1 MKILFVGDVVGS
13 MGREMISEYLPKLK
27 KKHLPDFTIVN
38 GENAAS
44 GRGITEKIYKRF
56 IQDGADM
63 VTLGNHT
70 WDNKDIF
77 EFIDSS
83 KKMVRPANFPE
94 GTPGSGLVFGEV
106 HGKTI
111 AVINAQGRTFMPPL
125 DDPFKI
131 VDELVDEAKKKT
143 SVIFVDFH
151 AEATSEKQAMGWFL
165 DGRVSAVI
173 GTHTHVQTADNRV
186 LPGGTAFMC
195 DVGMTGPYDE
205 VLGMS
210 KDSVLKRFQTSLPV
224 RFEVPKEGR
233 KILSAC
239 LIDIDHK
246 TGKAKKIER
255 ILINQDHPFM
265 AEY

>member
-1 MKILFVGDVVGS
+1 MRILFVGDVVGS
-13 MGREMISEYLPKLK
+13 MGREMITEYLPKLK
-27 KKHLPDFTIVN
+27 KKHHPDFTIVN

-44 GRGITEKIYKRF
+44 GRGITEKIYKK
-56 IQDGADM
+56 ILQDGADM
-63 VTLGNHT
+63 VTLGNHS
-70 WDNKDIF
+70 WDNREIF
-77 EFIDSS
+77 DFIDSA

-94 GTPGSGLVFGEV
+94 GTPGTGLAFGEI
-106 HGKTI
+106 HGKTV
-111 AVINAQGRTFMPPL
+111 AVINVQGRTFMPPL
-125 DDPFKI
+125 DDPFQI
-131 VDELVDEAKKKT
+131 VDMLVDEAKKKT
-143 SVIFVDFH
+143 SIIFVDFH

-165 DGRVSAVI
+165 DGRVSAVV
-173 GTHTHVQTADNRV
+173 GTHTHVQTADNRL
-186 LPGGTAFMC
+186 LPNGTAFMC

-210 KDSVLKRFQTSLPV
+210 KASVLKRFQTSLPV
-224 RFEVPKEGR
+224 RFEVPKDGR

-255 ILINQDHPFM
+255 ILINDDHPFM